1 MIDRFHMMS
10 VFLGMILLLSACAPL
25 TPEISE
31 TERQELEHISPYS
44 NDSGYMQALSKLRG
58 MILASSTIPSG
69 IVIQPEPITNKSV
82 STYGQGEDIPID
94 VTNIVITALSKL
106 TSQKIK
112 IVPYDPKFATASHL
126 QPNIILA
133 GSITEFDKDIEV
145 SRNDLRLDA
154 LLDHGSSNAEGGG
167 DADNNKKMSRITIDF
182 YLLNAATQEVLPG
195 TSISNTIRVLEIEKG
210 RGFNFEIFGSGINV
224 NGRIRSTQGFH
235 RAVRNLIGYSIVQLV
250 GRAFELHYEPLLG
263 ISTKDQ
269 VITQSSVDSQQLT
282 SPAASSALQKND
294 QKRKKRKKNNS
305 SRVNATPGFAAAEQD
320 IHMNQRPHSVA
331 PAPAMNVKIALVQ
344 QHGADLKEVITAGEE
359 LKSGSQYRI
368 IVKPEQNCCLYVF
381 QKDSTNSLFTIF
393 PTSNSQQNLDN
404 PLLKGK
410 VYFFPNKEH
419 SFFLDEQR
427 GREQIYFYITAK
439 HDRYLEK
446 LLRQYSQTGKSG
458 ESSRKKAV
466 GQKITAYLATKDIVS
481 PLRYSQEL
489 VGRNHSLEMTEIR
502 SLSGK
507 NMYVLP
513 FMHR

>member
-1 MIDRFHMMS
+1 MIYIYRFHMIS
-10 VFLGMILLLSACAPL
+10 VFLGMIMLLSACAPL

-31 TERQELEHISPYS
+31 TERQELNHISPYS
-44 NDSGYMQALSKLRG
+44 NDSGYMQALLELRG

-82 STYGQGEDIPID
+82 SIYGQGEDIPID
-94 VTNIVITALSKL
+94 ITNIVITALSKL
-106 TSQKIK
+106 TSPKIK
-112 IVPYDPKFATASHL
+112 IVPYDPKFVTASHL
-126 QPNIILA
+126 QPNLILA

-145 SRNDLRLDA
+145 SGNDLRLDA

-167 DADNNKKMSRITIDF
+167 DADNKKKMSRITIDL
-182 YLLNAATQEVLPG
+182 YLLSATTQEVLPG

-224 NGRIRSTQGFH
+224 NGRIRSSQGFH
-235 RAVRNLIGYSIVQLV
+235 RAVRNLIGYSIVQLI
-250 GRAFELHYEPLLG
+250 GRAFELNYEPLLG
-263 ISTKDQ
+263 ISTKDPL
-269 VITQSSVDSQQLT
+269 ITHKSDDSQQPT
-282 SPAASSALQKND
+282 SPAASSSLQNNG
-294 QKRKKRKKNNS
+294 QEREERKENNS
-305 SRVNATPGFAAAEQD
+305 SRVNAAPGFAAAKQD
-320 IHMNQRPHSVA
+320 IHLSQRANSVA
-331 PAPAMNVKIALVQ
+331 PPPAMNVKIALVH
-344 QHGADLKEVITAGEE
+344 QHGAELKEVITAGEE

-368 IVKPEQNCCLYVF
+368 IIKPEQNCYLYIL

-393 PTSNSQQNLDN
+393 PTSNFQQNLDN
-404 PLLKGK
+404 PLLKGG

-419 SFFLDEQR
+419 SYFLDEQK

-439 HDRYLEK
+439 PDRYLEK
-446 LLRQYSQTGKSG
+446 LLRQYSQTDESG
-458 ESSRKKAV
+458 RKKGV

-489 VGRNHSLEMTEIR
+489 VGRNLSLEMTEIR